1 MVSEEDA
8 HCCTG
13 SKIHDF
19 FFFLQILMSYKLN
32 EKNLSVL
39 CLAYDGK
46 K

>member
-1 MVSEEDA
+1 MHIAVLEA
-8 HCCTG
+8 
-13 SKIHDF
+13 KYVIF